1 MHRSAALISF
11 SLLAATL
18 SAQEPLETRDP
29 VSDAWLAFRAEQ
41 GPLWEAAWNKAT
53 GTPKAIYG
61 QGLRVAPRVDG
72 LAHARELA
80 GDVLAGHAGLL
91 GTGRSTFAEDIGQKV
106 NQLYVFVYQQR
117 YAGLEVLGGRA
128 DVRLNENGVVA
139 MFGSKAVQFPAD
151 FAVKPSVPA
160 DLAWAIGHEHLRVEP
175 RDMAA
180 AADLVVHADPDSRSA
195 VAIPRLAWRVAV
207 DVRNGNDLTVGKV
220 FVDART
226 GAVIEFRN
234 EVYECGFGHTHVA
247 GEAAEESGAE
257 RTPVARG
264 HVGLEIAKRK
274 ASTPPV
280 DITGNVRAWMN
291 KGDPLTPR
299 TNEPMQGLRVTAA
312 GVGTA
317 ITDVN
322 GDFTI
327 PYSGTAPVTLTVTLG
342 AGGGEFVGG
351 GIQVRQGTL
360 VTGSALATPGVPAQ
374 IQLLGPNPGE
384 FDWSQTTTFWYVD
397 DVYRWVSGLTNSIPT
412 NRINIAQIRPAVNI
426 ASTCNAYYTGNTINF
441 YATGG
446 TCNMTA
452 FDSVIYH
459 EWGHGVDDAFGGI
472 SQTDGLSEGWGDI
485 MSIYRLADPIVG
497 RNFTTSGGI
506 VRNANNTLNYPAGG
520 GVHQQGQTWMGFA
533 WDLRNNLIAA
543 LGQAAGAAR
552 AEQIVIGTLAANATN
567 QPDAVREVFIMDDDD
582 GNLANGTPNYSSLE
596 AAAVGR
602 NLPYPQVQVGSIT
615 HTALSSTSDQL
626 APQVVRANVVALSG
640 SFTSINLVYDLGA
653 GAQTV
658 SMVAT
663 GNGSEHVALIPGVL
677 SPNSVDYHIEAAH
690 STGLQIRYPNAGEI
704 RYAVGEESVFFVED
718 FESGGN
724 GWTHAQVRTQDD
736 WQIGTPAGRSG
747 SSGGVAWSDPN
758 TAASGTA
765 VYANDLGAPGWN
777 GAYAR
782 NVTNYLRSPVLNL
795 TGAQG
800 VKLAFRRWLTVEK
813 GIYDQ
818 ATISVNGQQIWVND
832 ANVDHLDTA
841 WTDFEVALPPS
852 VDNNPS
858 VQLEWGLNSDQG
870 IELGGWNIDDVRVL
884 SFQGLPAPVI
894 QATLDPAQ
902 VPLGGSTQL
911 SIQGDPLALAAV
923 LISLSQGP
931 TSIPGLPELAVGLD
945 FNALP
950 IGLDASGGYQ
960 ATLPASNDPAT
971 RGVLIYGQVVSM
983 INNAFD
989 VSNKMV
995 LLIGN

>member
-1 MHRSAALISF
+1 MYRSATLLGL
-11 SLLAATL
+11 SLFCATL
-18 SAQEPLETRDP
+18 SAQEPFVTQDP
-29 VSDAWLAFRAEQ
+29 ASDAWLAFRAER
-41 GPLWEAAWNKAT
+41 GPLWDAVWNKAT

-80 GDVLAGHAGLL
+80 GEVLAGHADLL

-151 FAVKPSVPA
+151 FAVKPSIPS
-160 DLAWAIGHEHLRVEP
+160 DLAWAIGHEHLRVAP
-175 RDMAA
+175 GDFAA
-180 AADLVVHADPDSRSA
+180 NADLVVHADPDARD
-195 VAIPRLAWRVAV
+195 AIATPRLAWRVAV
-207 DVRNGNDLTVGKV
+207 DVRDGNDLTVGKV

-234 EVYECGFGHTHVA
+234 EVYECGFGHMHVG
-247 GEAAEESGAE
+247 GETVDPEASE

-264 HVGLEIAKRK
+264 HLGLEIAKRK
-274 ASTPPV
+274 ADVAPV

-317 ITDVN
+317 ITDAN

-327 PYSGTAPVTLTVTLG
+327 PYSGTTPVNLTVTLG

-360 VTGSALATPGVPAQ
+360 VTGSAVATPGVPAQ
-374 IQLLGPNPGE
+374 IQLLSANPAE
-384 FDWSQTTTFWYVD
+384 FDWSQTTVFWHVD
-397 DVYRWVSGLTNSIPT
+397 DVYRWVSGLTGSIPT

-426 ASTCNAYYTGNTINF
+426 ASTCNAFYTGNTINF

-459 EWGHGVDDAFGGI
+459 EWGHGIDDAFGGI

-485 MSIYRLADPIVG
+485 LSIYRLADPIVG

-533 WDLRNNLIAA
+533 WDVRNNLIAA
-543 LGQAAGAAR
+543 LGQTAGAAR
-552 AEQIVIGTLAANATN
+552 ADQIVITTLSANATN

-582 GNLANGTPNYSSLE
+582 GNLSNGTPNYASLE
-596 AAAVGR
+596 AAALGR
-602 NLPYPQVQVGSIT
+602 NLPYPQIQLGAIT

-626 APQVVRANVVALSG
+626 EPQIVRANVTAFSG
-640 SFTSINLVYDLGA
+640 SFNAIDLVYDLGA
-653 GAQTV
+653 GAQRV

-663 GNGSEHVALIPGVL
+663 GTGGEYLALIPGVL

-690 STGLQIRYPNAGEI
+690 SAGVTLRYPSAGEL
-704 RYAVGEESVFFVED
+704 RYAVGEESVFFTEG
-718 FESGGN
+718 FETGAA
-724 GWTHAQVRTQDD
+724 GWTHGLVRAQDD

-747 SSGGVAWSDPN
+747 TSGGVAWSDPN
-758 TAASGTA
+758 AAATGAA

-777 GAYAR
+777 GAYAN

-800 VKLAFRRWLTVEK
+800 AKLAFKRWLGVEK
-813 GIYDQ
+813 SQFDQ

-832 ANVDHLDTA
+832 PNVDHLDTA

-852 VDNNPS
+852 ADNNPA
-858 VQLEWGLNSDQG
+858 VQIEWGLNSDQSVAF
-870 IELGGWNIDDVRVL
+870 GGWNIDDVRVL
-884 SFQGLPAPVI
+884 SFQGLPAPAI

-902 VPLGGSTQL
+902 VPLGGATQL
-911 SIQGDPLALAAV
+911 SIQGDPLAPAVV

-931 TSIPGLPELAVGLD
+931 
-945 FNALP
+945 
-950 IGLDASGGYQ
+950 
-960 ATLPASNDPAT
+960 
-971 RGVLIYGQVVSM
+971 
-983 INNAFD
+983 
-989 VSNKMV
+989 
-995 LLIGN
+995 

>member
-596 AAAVGR
+596 TAAVGPH
-602 NLPYPQVQVGSIT
+602 LPYPQVQVGSIT

-736 WQIGTPAGRSG
+736 WQIGTPAGSSG

-777 GAYAR
+777 GSYAN

-800 VKLAFRRWLTVEK
+800 VKLAFKRWLGVEK
-813 GIYDQ
+813 SAYDQ

-832 ANVDHLDTA
+832 PNVDHLDTA
-841 WTDFEVALPPS
+841 WTDFEVALPSS
-852 VDNNPS
+852 VDNNPA
-858 VQLEWGLNSDQG
+858 VQLEWGMNSDQSVSF
-870 IELGGWNIDDVRVL
+870 GGWNIDDVRVL
-884 SFQGLPAPVI
+884 SFQSIPAPAI

-911 SIQGDPLALAAV
+911 SVQGDPLAPAVV
-923 LISLSQGP
+923 LISVSQGP
-931 TSIPGLPELAVGLD
+931 TSIPGLPPLAVGLD

-950 IGLDASGGYQ
+950 IGLDASGSYL

-971 RGVLIYGQVVSM
+971 RGVLIYGQVVSV